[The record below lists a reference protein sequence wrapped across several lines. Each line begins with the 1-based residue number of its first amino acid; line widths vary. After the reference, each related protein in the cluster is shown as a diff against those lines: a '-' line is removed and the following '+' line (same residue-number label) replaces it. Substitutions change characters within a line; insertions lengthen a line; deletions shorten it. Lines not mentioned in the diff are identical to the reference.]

1 MYLASSEK
9 CNALF
14 HLFVFIVYITRSHL
28 HVLNGLLR
36 NNRFYSTLIINVAR
50 NHKWLKA
57 PLGS

>member
-14 HLFVFIVYITRSHL
+14 HLFALSFKLLAHTFML
-28 HVLNGLLR
+28 LNGLLR

>member
-28 HVLNGLLR
+28 HAFERPIEKLPFLL
-36 NNRFYSTLIINVAR
+36 YTDY
-50 NHKWLKA
+50 
-57 PLGS
+57 